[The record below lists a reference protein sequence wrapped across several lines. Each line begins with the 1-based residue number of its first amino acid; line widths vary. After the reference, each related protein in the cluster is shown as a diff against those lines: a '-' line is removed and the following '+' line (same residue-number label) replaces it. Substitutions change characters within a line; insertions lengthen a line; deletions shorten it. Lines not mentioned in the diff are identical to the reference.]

1 MTNAAFPARA
11 KDQAAAVA
19 RGGSTWIQ
27 WLARIGFAARS
38 VVYTVV
44 GLLAAKLA
52 LGDGGQTTDHVGAM
66 RSLLR
71 QPLGEVILAV
81 LALGFFGYALWRM
94 VEAFVDPEHK
104 GTNIKGIALR
114 ASYAFRAAVYSVF
127 GVQAVRMLAGDRV
140 SGGGGEK
147 EELTARAMSSPAGV
161 WLVGAV
167 GASLLAY
174 AIYQLYRAWKAKIDR
189 RLQLGELSPRAE
201 RTVVGI
207 SRFGIAA
214 RGVVFG
220 AAGVLFIR
228 AALQHDP
235 SEAGGVRDSLQLLLN
250 QPYGVWI
257 LAAVSIGLIAYG
269 VYQALE
275 ARYRRI
281 APA

>member
-1 MTNAAFPARA
+1 MTNAAFPAGA
-11 KDQAAAVA
+11 KRQAAAVA
-19 RGGSTWIQ
+19 RSGATWIQ

-52 LGDGGQTTDHVGAM
+52 LGDGGQATDHVGAM

-71 QPLGEVILAV
+71 QPLGEAVLVVLAV
-81 LALGFFGYALWRM
+81 GFFGYALWRM
-94 VEAFVDPEHK
+94 VQAFVDPEHR
-104 GTNIKGIALR
+104 GTSAKGIALR
-114 ASYAFRAAVYSVF
+114 VSYAFRAAVYSVF
-127 GVQAVRMLAGDRV
+127 GVQAVRMLVGDRV

-147 EELTARAMSSPAGV
+147 EELTARAMAAPAGP
-161 WLVGAV
+161 WLVGAI
-167 GASLLAY
+167 GAGLLAY

-189 RLQLGELSPRAE
+189 HLELGGLSPRAE

-235 SEAGGVRDSLQLLLN
+235 AEAGGVRDSLRLLLN
-250 QPYGVWI
+250 QPNGVWI

-275 ARYRRI
+275 ARYRHI
-281 APA
+281 ETA

>member
-1 MTNAAFPARA
+1 MTNAAFPARS
-11 KDQAAAVA
+11 KEQAAAVA
-19 RGGSTWIQ
+19 RGGSTGIQ

-52 LGDGGQTTDHVGAM
+52 LGDGGETTDHVGAM

-71 QPLGEVILAV
+71 QPLGEVILVV
-81 LALGFFGYALWRM
+81 LAVGFFGYALWRL
-94 VEAFVDPEHK
+94 VEALVDPEHK
-104 GTNIKGIALR
+104 GTGAKGIALR
-114 ASYAFRAAVYSVF
+114 MSYAFRAAVYGVF
-127 GVQAVRMLAGDRV
+127 GVQAVRMLTGDRV

-147 EELTARAMSSPAGV
+147 EELTARAMATPVGP
-161 WLVGAV
+161 WLVGAI
-167 GASLLAY
+167 GAGLLGY
-174 AIYQLYRAWKAKIDR
+174 ALYQLYRAWKAKIDR
-189 RLQLGELSPRAE
+189 RLRLGQLSPGAE
-201 RTVVGI
+201 RAVVSI

-235 SEAGGVRDSLQLLLN
+235 SEAGGVRESLRLLLN
-250 QPYGVWI
+250 QPNGVWI

-275 ARYRRI
+275 ARYRHI
-281 APA
+281 EPA